1 MKNLPFHFLRKRI
14 SKTSTQ
20 VELKI
25 MRLGTS
31 KNRVHLHFKEGDNL
45 SQNSEPCHWS
55 SPTHLLPA
63 SGGVHCDVLLIH
75 KVYMVTHRIL
85 QSHKDNLSLKYP
97 KTLTLLDNGST
108 AVITKTSP

>member
-45 SQNSEPCHWS
+45 SQNSEPCHCGVVRLICCLLLGVSIVMSSSSTKSTWS
-55 SPTHLLPA
+55 GTEPCNYTN
-63 SGGVHCDVLLIH
+63 D
-75 KVYMVTHRIL
+75 
-85 QSHKDNLSLKYP
+85 LSLKYP
-97 KTLTLLDNGST
+97 KTLTLLDIRGT
-108 AVITKTSP
+108 VVITD